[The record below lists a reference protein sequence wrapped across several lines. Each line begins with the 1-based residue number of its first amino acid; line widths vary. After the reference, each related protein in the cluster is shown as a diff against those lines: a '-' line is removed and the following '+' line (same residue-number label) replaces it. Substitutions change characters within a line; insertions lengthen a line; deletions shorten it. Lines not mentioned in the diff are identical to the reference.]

1 MINEN
6 DKVYSYESEPIRD
19 YEHPPYMVNNS
30 SLSKTLY
37 TTFPDWNPKVIH
49 LGCVFMSKGNLTL
62 GIGPASD
69 KSYAGFITE
78 EGTLSL
84 SSVDIYPREIL
95 FTTNSHIEFVIL

>member
-1 MINEN
+1 
-6 DKVYSYESEPIRD
+6 
-19 YEHPPYMVNNS
+19 MVNSS

-84 SSVDIYPREIL
+84 SSADIYPREVL
-95 FTTNSHIEFVIL
+95 FTTNSHIDFNDVITELKDYLDTNSLLRYMS

>member
-1 MINEN
+1 MV
-6 DKVYSYESEPIRD
+6 D
-19 YEHPPYMVNNS
+19 MVNSS
-30 SLSKTLY
+30 SLSQSLY

-49 LGCVFMSKGNLTL
+49 VGCVFMSKGNLTL

-84 SSVDIYPREIL
+84 NSTDIYPRKIL
-95 FTTNSHIEFVIL
+95 FTTNSHIDFNDVITELKDYLDTNSLLIYIS